1 MPWVLADF
9 TSLSVLAGANGRRI
23 AAGLMSLE
31 LAGGTGAGVGLA
43 GLSQQEVWSKPTP
56 ALVLELSAS
65 TFDCENSYASTAA
78 VNRESIVS
86 SEVTSSSQ

>member
-9 TSLSVLAGANGRRI
+9 TSLSVVAGANGRRI

-31 LAGGTGAGVGLA
+31 LAGGAGAGVGLA

-56 ALVLELSAS
+56 
-65 TFDCENSYASTAA
+65 Y
-78 VNRESIVS
+78 
-86 SEVTSSSQ
+86 